1 MKWVAST
8 GAACE
13 GEPAVSDSRPRDA
26 VPGGQEDERW
36 AEFWRSGALTSLPEA
51 YAGNYAG
58 AVREFWREQFSYLKP
73 GARVLD
79 IGTGNGAIAL
89 LAARHG
95 AEHGLDFEIQ
105 AVDRAPVDPATNL
118 EGEAAKLARGIHFRG
133 GVCVESL
140 PFEDAGFDLITSQY
154 ALEYTRIEQSAREL
168 ARVLAPGGRLALL
181 LHRSDA
187 RPVEGAREAVSQVTA
202 IHDSGLLAAAEKLFE
217 RMATNRAAGRPSA
230 ALAEDREA
238 EAARKAVN
246 RAVAGL
252 QRAAAGMRDPYLIQH
267 SLSVLRQVHH
277 EISSGHRDP
286 VERPGGGAGLDG
298 LHRDLEATRQRS
310 EDLLACAHSTRARA
324 EILQRLA
331 DCGLEVVH
339 EHPLHES
346 REGEQVL
353 LGQAVC
359 LQWRRAS
366 AGPGG

>member
-13 GEPAVSDSRPRDA
+13 DEGPVSDSRPRDA
-26 VPGGQEDERW
+26 APGGQEDERW
-36 AEFWRSGALTSLPEA
+36 AEFWRSGALTSLPDA

-58 AVREFWREQFSYLKP
+58 AVREFWREQFSRLER

-95 AEHGLDFEIQ
+95 AEHRLGFEIH
-105 AVDRAPVDPATNL
+105 AIDRASIDPGTSL
-118 EGEAAKLARGIHFRG
+118 DGEAAKLARGVHFRG
-133 GVCVESL
+133 NVGVESL

-187 RPVEGAREAVSQVTA
+187 RPVIGAREAVSQV
-202 IHDSGLLAAAEKLFE
+202 ISIQDSGLLAAAGKLFE
-217 RMATNRAAGRPSA
+217 RMAANRAAGRPAA

-238 EAARKAVN
+238 EAAREAVN

-252 QRAAAGMRDPYLIQH
+252 QRTAAGMRDPYLIEH

-277 EISSGHRDP
+277 DTRSGHSDAGKC
-286 VERPGGGAGLDG
+286 PGGGAGLDR
-298 LHRDLEATRQRS
+298 LHRDLAATRQRS
-310 EDLLACAHSTRARA
+310 EDLLACAHSAEARA
-324 EILQRLA
+324 EILQRLSN
-331 DCGLEVVH
+331 CGLEVVH
-339 EHPLHES
+339 ERPLHES
-346 REGEQVL
+346 RESERVL

-359 LQWRRAS
+359 LEWSRAS
-366 AGPGG
+366 AGQGG